1 MKNLLIIT
9 LVGLFGSLLGLRA
22 VTKKAK
28 AEQMPNLSVGKNIV
42 QLNYD
47 WNKVNTY
54 PWKNTPGVKYYYLS
68 LDKFPEMKAKMKITS
83 VPTILVLE
91 NGKEIK
97 RYEGGM
103 MMKVS
108 VPQTEIIK

>member
-1 MKNLLIIT
+1 M
-9 LVGLFGSLLGLRA
+9 GLRA
-22 VTKKAK
+22 VTKKVNFDP
-28 AEQMPNLSVGKNIV
+28 MPNLSVGKNIV
-42 QLNYD
+42 QLNYE
-47 WNKVNTY
+47 WNNKNTY
-54 PWKNTPGVKYYYLS
+54 PWKNTPGVKYYHLS
-68 LDKFPEMKAKMKITS
+68 LDKFPELKAKMKITS

-108 VPQTEIIK
+108 VPQAEIIK

>member
-1 MKNLLIIT
+1 MKNLLIIS
-9 LVGLFGSLLGLRA
+9 LFGSILGLG
-22 VTKKAK
+22 VVVSKQQP
-28 AEQMPNLSVGKNIV
+28 EQMPNLSVGKNIV
-42 QLNYD
+42 QLNYE

-54 PWKNTPGVKYYYLS
+54 PWKNIPGVKYYYVS
-68 LDKFPEMKAKMKITS
+68 LDKFPELKAKMKITS

-97 RYEGGM
+97 RFEGGM

-108 VPQTEIIK
+108 IPQTEIIK

>member
-1 MKNLLIIT
+1 MKNLLIIS
-9 LVGLFGSLLGLRA
+9 LVAVFGSILGLG
-22 VTKKAK
+22 VVSKKQQS
-28 AEQMPNLSVGKNIV
+28 EQMPNLSVGKNIV

-54 PWKNTPGVKYYYLS
+54 PWKNTPGVKYYYVS
-68 LDKFPEMKAKMKITS
+68 LDKFPELKAKMKITS

-97 RYEGGM
+97 RFEGGM